1 MKPRISTVVAI
12 GSDQQHNRVI
22 GDGNGL
28 LWHIPDDLRRFKEIT
43 MGHPVIMGR
52 KTFESILAIL
62 GKPLPGRTNIVITR
76 DTVWSHEGAVAAHSL
91 DEAIAMAAEEDQ
103 EEIFIGGGGQVYNE
117 ALPYIE
123 RLYLT
128 LIDDQKEGDAF
139 FPAYEDIFTKKVF
152 EEEREH
158 NGLRYRW
165 VTLDRPSSTEDPS

>member
-43 MGHPVIMGR
+43 MGHPVVMGR

-62 GKPLPGRTNIVITR
+62 GKPLPGRTNIVVTR
-76 DTVWSHEGAVAAHSL
+76 DRDWSYEGAVTAHSL
-91 DEAIAMAAEEDQ
+91 EEALTKAKEIDQ
-103 EEIFIGGGGQVYNE
+103 EEIFIGGGGQIYHE

-128 LIDDQKEGDAF
+128 LIDDQKEGDSF
-139 FPAYEDIFTKKVF
+139 FPAYENEFTEIAF

-158 NGLRYRW
+158 NGLRYKW
-165 VTLDRPSSTEDPS
+165 ITLDRPSSTEGPS

>member
-12 GSDQQHNRVI
+12 GSDHQHNRVI

-76 DTVWSHEGAVAAHSL
+76 DTSWSHEGAVAAHSL
-91 DEAIAMAAEEDQ
+91 DEAVAKASELDQ
-103 EEIFIGGGGQVYNE
+103 EEIFIGGGGQVYAE
-117 ALPYIE
+117 ALPRIE

-128 LIDDQKEGDAF
+128 LINDEKEGDAF
-139 FPAYEDIFTKKVF
+139 FPPYEEEFTKEIF
-152 EEEREH
+152 REEREH
-158 NGLRYRW
+158 NGLRYTW
-165 VTLDRPSSTEDPS
+165 VTLDRPAATEGSA